1 MNKHIHR
8 ENIIITGI
16 LNLTNLKTTIYSLLL
31 LVLACCTLQAQDIH
45 YSQFYNAPINLNP
58 ALTGVFRGDVRFMG
72 NYRSQWKAVPVDYL
86 TFTGAAD
93 KKFYPKDA
101 DKNGLFSGGI
111 TFNYD
116 RAGLSNLQL
125 AQLGLSGSYTHRLAS
140 KSFLSVG
147 VQLAGNNRSFSMD
160 ELTFDNNFDPGRGTV
175 DPSLPN
181 GENFSA
187 TNKFFLGLGAGL
199 NLRLQNLS
207 NADLVDDGSKRTKL
221 DLGVG
226 LFNINRPNQ
235 SFYDGYESRL
245 FTRISPYASAVVQLG
260 GKKFPFD
267 LVGNLT
273 WQFQGPYEE
282 KLGMLG
288 VRWHADFEPDRQI
301 WFQLGSGYR
310 FDNFGDAVYPTIEVF
325 YRGLHVGANYDINVS
340 GFNIATRRRG
350 GFELSARY
358 IINRVPNMI
367 KVCPFI

>member
-1 MNKHIHR
+1 MNKHVRR
-8 ENIIITGI
+8 ENTIIKDT
-16 LNLTNLKTTIYSLLL
+16 LNRTNLKTTLYPIFLLL
-31 LVLACCTLQAQDIH
+31 LSCWTLQAQDIH
-45 YSQFYNAPINLNP
+45 YSQFYNAPINLSP

-86 TFTGAAD
+86 TFTGAVD

-101 DKNGLFSGGI
+101 DRNGLFSAGLV
-111 TFNYD
+111 FNYD
-116 RAGLSNLQL
+116 KAGSSNLQL
-125 AQLGLSGSYTHRLAS
+125 AQLGLSGSYTHRLSS

-147 VQLAGNNRSFSMD
+147 AQLTGNNRSFNVGK
-160 ELTFDNNFDPGRGTV
+160 LTFDEQFDPGRGQV
-175 DPSLPN
+175 DPGIPT
-181 GENFSA
+181 GENFAA

-207 NADLVDDGSKRTKL
+207 DADLVDDGSKRTKL
-221 DLGVG
+221 DVGLG
-226 LFNINRPNQ
+226 LFNINRPDQ
-235 SFYDGYESRL
+235 SFFEGYKSRL
-245 FTRISPYASAVVQLG
+245 FMRVSPYASAVVQLG
-260 GKKFPFD
+260 GKKVPFD

-288 VRWHADFEPDRQI
+288 IRWHADFEPDRQI

-310 FDNFGDAVYPTIEVF
+310 FDDFGDAVYPTIEVF

-340 GFNIATRRRG
+340 SFNVATRRRG

-358 IINRVPNMI
+358 IINRVPNII